1 MKTSLVKYILTIVV
15 LSNILVADTAKKL
28 PKEFLSLFPGCL
40 SAECANGHSAFS
52 SKQFDKAKIS
62 LEKAIKNNP
71 YDKGSYFY
79 LGNIYQYGKG
89 STKKNEKKAY
99 KLYLEGAILNTPN
112 NQFAVAECYRYG
124 TGVEKNIN
132 QAKTWH
138 EKAIA
143 NNYGASMLN
152 LAIVLATGESG
163 IGLNK
168 PQALDYLEKCMRL
181 KNEHAQV
188 RAKCEE
194 IRTILCKGNSWLC
207 K

>member
-1 MKTSLVKYILTIVV
+1 MKKIFLVTVVFLNVLFANNAQMKVYQEFFPDCKSL
-15 LSNILVADTAKKL
+15 
-28 PKEFLSLFPGCL
+28 
-40 SAECANGHSAFS
+40 ECGEGNYAFTN
-52 SKQFDKAKIS
+52 KQYDKAKIL

-71 YDKGSYFY
+71 YDRGSYFY
-79 LGNIYQYGKG
+79 LANIYQYGKG
-89 STKKNEKKAY
+89 TTKKNLKKAY
-99 KLYLEGAILNTPN
+99 KLYLEGAILNTSK
-112 NQFAVAECYRYG
+112 NQFGVAECYRHG
-124 TGVEKNIN
+124 QGVKKNII

-152 LAIVLATGESG
+152 LAILLATGESG